1 MAEKPRNEKLT
12 TVENFYT
19 KKILEKEEQ
28 IKSLQEELFNL
39 QNFST
44 IKENDKNK
52 IKIAKSSFAS

>member
-28 IKSLQEELFNL
+28 IKALQEDLFNM
-39 QNFST
+39 QNFSS
-44 IKENDKNK
+44 IKENDK
-52 IKIAKSSFAS
+52 

>member
-28 IKSLQEELFNL
+28 IKALQEDLFNI
-39 QNFST
+39 QNFSS
-44 IKENDKNK
+44 IKENEK
-52 IKIAKSSFAS
+52 